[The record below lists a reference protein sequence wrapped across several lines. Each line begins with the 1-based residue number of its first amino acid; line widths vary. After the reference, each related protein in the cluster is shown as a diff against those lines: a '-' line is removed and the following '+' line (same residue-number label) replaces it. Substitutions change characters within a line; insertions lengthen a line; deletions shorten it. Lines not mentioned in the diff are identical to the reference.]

1 LTSLILVLQPFVLQK
16 KMPEAG
22 IAHSMIEAASVLG
35 TEDIMG

>member
-1 LTSLILVLQPFVLQK
+1 
-16 KMPEAG
+16 MPEAG